1 MKKKTIASFAVD
13 LIFEVGSSTAFT
25 LTGGMAMFIN
35 NAVANHP
42 RLKSVYCH
50 HEQACVAAAEG
61 YAKASNFTKAGF
73 AVVTAGPGVSNT
85 LTPLI
90 SAYVDSTP
98 LIILA
103 GQVKS
108 EDIDTFGVRTHGIQ
122 EINSKA
128 VISPVVKKFIR
139 ITKKNFKKELIET
152 ICQAFE
158 GRPGPV
164 FIEIPLDIQSIEL
177 NYKSKDIMNLKKIIK
192 LKIKK
197 LNINNL
203 KAKKK
208 FTSAIKK
215 LLIAKRPLLYL
226 GNGCKIAGVE
236 KDVIR
241 FAKYHQIPCV
251 FSWISA
257 DIMPFKE
264 NLNFGCPGGL
274 APIYSNQILSEADVV
289 IFLGAR
295 LDLAT
300 TAFQRKQFG
309 SQAKRFF
316 VDVDK
321 YELSKFSIYKN
332 VFTINLNL
340 SLIKSLI
347 FTFFKK
353 NKKNKRIRLA
363 WLRLYQVKKNLY
375 LAEEERKLSNNK
387 NLNVFKLTRILS
399 ELSSNKFFIP
409 ASSGYAIE
417 TFLRFFQT
425 KTDTRLFLGSALGS
439 MGLGLSHAIGASCFT
454 KKTIICL
461 EADGGLMLNI
471 QELATL
477 RLLNPKKFVLIIL
490 NNNGYESIR
499 SSQKKY
505 FNHVVGTDASNGLF
519 IPNFKKISKAYNLK
533 YINISNLKKLKILK
547 SIINS
552 SSNFEPIILDIKIDR
567 NENRGPSVKTL
578 VSSYGKI
585 KSTAMNAID
594 W

>member
-1 MKKKTIASFAVD
+1 MKKKTIANFAVD
-13 LIFEVGSSTAFT
+13 LIFEVGSSTVFT

-85 LTPLI
+85 LTSLI
-90 SAYVDSTP
+90 SAYGDSTP
-98 LIILA
+98 LIVLA
-103 GQVKS
+103 GQIKS
-108 EDIDTFGVRTHGIQ
+108 QDIDTFGTRTHGIQ

-128 VISPVVKKFIR
+128 VISPVVKKFTR
-139 ITKKNFKKELIET
+139 ITKKNFKEELVET
-152 ICQAFE
+152 ICQAFA

-164 FIEIPLDIQSIEL
+164 FIEIPLDIQAVKL
-177 NYKSKDIMNLKKIIK
+177 NYKLKDIIKLKKKIK

-197 LNINNL
+197 LNNNTLIN
-203 KAKKK
+203 KKK
-208 FTSAIKK
+208 FNKAIKV
-215 LLIAKRPLLYL
+215 LLNAERPLLYV
-226 GNGCKIAGVE
+226 GNGCRIAGVE
-236 KDVIR
+236 KHLIK
-241 FAKYHQIPCV
+241 FARYHQIPCV

-257 DIMPFKE
+257 DIMPFNE

-274 APIYSNQILSEADVV
+274 APIYSNKILSEADV
-289 IFLGAR
+289 ILFLGAR

-321 YELSKFSIYKN
+321 DELSKFSIYKN
-332 VFTINLNL
+332 IFTINLNL
-340 SLIKSLI
+340 SLIKLLI
-347 FTFFKK
+347 YTFLKK
-353 NKKNKRIRLA
+353 NKKTRLT
-363 WLRLYQVKKNLY
+363 WLLLCQAKKNLY
-375 LAEEERKLSNNK
+375 LEEERKKLTNNN
-387 NLNVFKLTRILS
+387 NLNVFKLTKILS
-399 ELSSNKFFIP
+399 QLSSNKFFIP

-425 KTDTRLFLGSALGS
+425 KKNTRLFCGTALGS
-439 MGLGLSHAIGASCFT
+439 MGFGLSHAIGASCFT

-461 EADGGLMLNI
+461 EADGGLMFNI

-477 RLLNPKKFVLIIL
+477 KFLNPKKFVLIIL

-499 SSQKKY
+499 SSQKMH
-505 FNHVVGTDASNGLF
+505 FNRVAGTDTSNGLF

-533 YINISNLKKLKILK
+533 YINISNVKKLKIIS

-552 SSNFEPIILDIKIDR
+552 SSNFEPIILDIKIDKK
-567 NENRGPSVKTL
+567 ENRGPSVKTL
-578 VSSYGKI
+578 VTSYGKI
-585 KSTAMNAID
+585 KSTDINAID